1 MKALLRVLILA
12 ALIVGV
18 MAAVLG
24 LGSHYAPL
32 TVAHWR
38 AQLEALPDQSAG
50 PLLRRVG
57 SGGDEMIPILVEGLA
72 SPRQRVAEAARQS
85 LLEQIDR
92 WKALSTAGSSPKLGL
107 LAHELADRQS
117 ELGPAGRHDAAE
129 LAVLILHGPLDPGM
143 VDTIE
148 VISCCE
154 RVLRAAQADS
164 PASVAA
170 AVAKRIDRDALSAAA
185 QSVASSAAARWQE
198 TTASERPPS
207 DDLTPRLLP
216 PPGGQS
222 AAESSPQPLAKSG
235 AAKDGDPAT
244 AKTPFDV
251 PANPTKGLAGGDEV
265 RQAAAVEK
273 LPAAAEASDELK
285 TADSFDLL
293 QRSCSPVEATALAA
307 RTELSRRGFSEVHF
321 DLARRLYSA
330 DPAVRKELA
339 RALPELRSVDAAPW
353 LIQLSR
359 DTDPEVRLTAI
370 TLMATSGDP
379 LLLEQVQRIAG
390 DDSDPRIRQQVS
402 RIDQQR
408 NDASQRGAATASRP
422 VTHY

>member
-1 MKALLRVLILA
+1 MKALFQLLMLA
-12 ALIVGV
+12 ALIAGV

-24 LGSHYAPL
+24 LGRYYAPL

-38 AQLEALPDQSAG
+38 AQLDAVPDQSAE

-57 SGGDEMIPILVEGLA
+57 SGGDVVIPILVEGLA
-72 SPRQRVAEAARQS
+72 SPRQRVAEAARQA

-92 WKALSTAGSSPKLGL
+92 WKTLSTAGSSPKLAL
-107 LAHELADRQS
+107 LARELADRQS
-117 ELGPAGRHDAAE
+117 ELGPAGRHDAAA
-129 LAVLILHGPLDPGM
+129 LAVVILHGPLDPGT
-143 VDTIE
+143 VDTVE

-154 RVLRAAQADS
+154 KVLRAAQADS

-170 AVAKRIDRDALSAAA
+170 AVAKRMERDALSAAS
-185 QSVASSAAARWQE
+185 QSIADSAAARWQD
-198 TTASERPPS
+198 TTSPDRPRSE
-207 DDLTPRLLP
+207 DLTPRLLP
-216 PPGGQS
+216 PPAGQ
-222 AAESSPQPLAKSG
+222 AAADASPQPLAKTG
-235 AAKDGDPAT
+235 AAGKDSDPAK
-244 AKTPFDV
+244 AQQPEAPV
-251 PANPTKGLAGGDEV
+251 NPTKGLAGGDGV
-265 RQAAAVEK
+265 RQVSAVEK
-273 LPAAAEASDELK
+273 LPAAAPADQLK

-293 QRSCSPVEATALAA
+293 QQSCSPIQQTALAA
-307 RTELSRRGFSEVHF
+307 RAELTRRGFSEVHF

-359 DTDPEVRLTAI
+359 DSNPEVRLTAI

-379 LLLEQVQRIAG
+379 LLLEQVERIAG
-390 DDSDPRIRQQVS
+390 DDSDPRIREQVS

-408 NDASQRGAATASRP
+408 NDASQRGAAMASRP
-422 VTHY
+422 QPRN